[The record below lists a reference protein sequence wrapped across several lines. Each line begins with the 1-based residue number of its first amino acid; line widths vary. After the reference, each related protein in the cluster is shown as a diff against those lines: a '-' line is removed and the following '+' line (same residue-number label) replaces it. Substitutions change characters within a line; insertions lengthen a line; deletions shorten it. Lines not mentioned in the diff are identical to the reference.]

1 MTTEMLDYVA
11 EYGYNTE
18 FEQADREDEAQL
30 IDQFFSKIE
39 AEGTDLVCFE

>member
-1 MTTEMLDYVA
+1 MTTEMLEYVE

-30 IDQFFSKIE
+30 VDQFFAKIE
-39 AEGTDLVCFE
+39 AEEADLACFE